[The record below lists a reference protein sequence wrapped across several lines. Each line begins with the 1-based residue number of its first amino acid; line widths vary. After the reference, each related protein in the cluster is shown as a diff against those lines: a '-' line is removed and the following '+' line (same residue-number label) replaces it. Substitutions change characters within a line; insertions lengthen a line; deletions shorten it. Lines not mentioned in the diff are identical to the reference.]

1 MELTAPAPLP
11 FHAAPSLALF
21 GLEPVRALAEYA
33 AMRRMDRTAL
43 PSGDGHPVVIF
54 PGLASSERS
63 LAPLVA
69 CCADLGYATYDWGRG
84 YNVGPRGDVDAWLAG
99 LAAEIATIVRT
110 HDRPATLVGW
120 SLGGIYAR
128 ELAKLMPRQVR
139 QVVTLGTPFAGGGAG
154 TRVGWLFQW
163 LSGRSPSLDEAL
175 ARRLRMPP
183 PVPCTSIYSRG
194 DGIVAWRACL
204 QSGCG
209 ASHPTENVEVH
220 GSHSG
225 MGWNPHAL
233 AVVADRLAQPATAWR
248 PYVPAVAV
256 APYAPPA
263 RTVAAAA
270 ALSPVASSR

>member
-11 FHAAPSLALF
+11 FHAAPPLALF

-33 AMRRMDRTAL
+33 AMRRMDRSAL
-43 PSGDGHPVVIF
+43 PCGDGHPVVIF

-63 LAPLVA
+63 LAPLAA

-84 YNVGPRGDVDAWLAG
+84 YNLGPRGDVDAWLAG
-99 LAAEIATIVRT
+99 LAAEIAAIVRT

-120 SLGGIYAR
+120 SLGGIYVR

-139 QVVTLGTPFAGGGAG
+139 QVITLGTPFAGGGAG
-154 TRVGWLFQW
+154 THVGWLFQW

-175 ARRLRMPP
+175 ARRLRTPP

-204 QSGCG
+204 QSGR
-209 ASHPTENVEVH
+209 ASHPIENVEVS

-225 MGWNPHAL
+225 LGWNPRVL
-233 AVVADRLAQPATAWR
+233 AVVADRLAQPVTAWR
-248 PYVPAVAV
+248 PY
-256 APYAPPA
+256 APPTAA
-263 RTVAAAA
+263 RPVRTAAAAA
-270 ALSPVASSR
+270 ALSPAASSR